1 MGHNDLRK
9 AERAISERDEE
20 QLRQRY
26 LDYCAA
32 HISEVFLS
40 LSDERTYALMEE
52 AAEAAG
58 IEIGSLGF
66 SEMMDLVTEQL
77 RRDVPLPSFEEFSR
91 EYRENPERF
100 EAVLLENDGEEQ
112 PG

>member
-1 MGHNDLRK
+1 M
-9 AERAISERDEE
+9 
-20 QLRQRY
+20 RQRY

-52 AAEAAG
+52 AAAAAG

-77 RRDVPLPSFEEFSR
+77 RRDVPLPSFEEFVR
-91 EYRENPERF
+91 EYRDHPERF
-100 EAVLLENDGEEQ
+100 EAILLEENGEKQ

>member
-1 MGHNDLRK
+1 MDPKGA
-9 AERAISERDEE
+9 AESADPT
-20 QLRQRY
+20 LRQRY

-52 AAEAAG
+52 AAEAANV
-58 IEIGSLGF
+58 EIGSLGF

-77 RRDVPLPSFEEFSR
+77 RRDIPLPSFEEFAR
-91 EYRENPERF
+91 EYRDHPERV
-100 EAVLLENDGEEQ
+100 EAVLLEEDGEDE
-112 PG
+112 PA